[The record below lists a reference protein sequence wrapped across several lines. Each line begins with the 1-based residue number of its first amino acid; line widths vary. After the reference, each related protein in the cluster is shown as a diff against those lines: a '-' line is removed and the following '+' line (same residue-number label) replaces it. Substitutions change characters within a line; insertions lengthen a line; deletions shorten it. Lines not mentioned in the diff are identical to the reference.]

1 MLKYIL
7 VRRYFPKGHKLI
19 NIFNENTL
27 KVSYSCMRNMSPV
40 LSSHNKK
47 ISEKNEKYDE
57 CNCRNKDQR
66 ILEYKCL
73 PHELLMRQIS
83 SL

>member
-1 MLKYIL
+1 
-7 VRRYFPKGHKLI
+7 
-19 NIFNENTL
+19 
-27 KVSYSCMRNMSPV
+27 MRNMSPV

-47 ISEKNEKYDE
+47 ISAKNGKYDE